1 MYFKICFSILFFA
14 QEIRIKEGSEF
25 VSKQLFDIIASNLS

>member
-1 MYFKICFSILFFA
+1 MYFKICFSVPLLD
-14 QEIRIKEGSEF
+14 IRIQEESEF